1 MPCVEALRRGLAVHD
16 LPLQSGVDVMFNL
29 SRKETAHA
37 SHIAAIDLGS
47 NSFHMIIA
55 RWDNDQLI
63 LLDRLRE
70 PVRLGWGLQA
80 DGSLSEDAREKAMAC
95 LERFGECLREYPSRS
110 VRIVGT
116 KTLRSITDS
125 RQFLQ
130 EAQARLGHPVEI
142 ISGDEE
148 ARLVYLGVA
157 HCIAPGEGKRMVV
170 DIGGGSTE
178 IILGQGMAPLLK
190 ESLSMG
196 CVAIAKQFFF
206 DGKVT
211 DKAIKKARIAC
222 LQELEPVND
231 LFVEQGWQEVLGASG
246 TIKAVAKVC
255 QSMGWSDGAIEKQ
268 SLDIIVQMYR
278 QHGNTDLKIT
288 GLSDDRQAVFLGG
301 VIVLSALFESLQLE
315 QMIAAEWALREGLLY
330 DLKGRLEDHDIR
342 QASVDALAKRFHVNL
357 EKAERIE
364 KTALM
369 LLDQVSDT
377 WGLNVDEA
385 GKLLRWSARLY
396 PVGLDI
402 AHSDYHKHSAYI
414 VEHVDM
420 AGCSRAEQKQLA
432 ALVLAHRKRFP
443 IKQFPLENTALLQV
457 AILLR
462 LAIIFHRG
470 RKKEGR
476 LPIKLRAN
484 NHKLKLTLPSVW
496 REANTLTHADLE
508 SEAQHL
514 EEIGY
519 LLDVIANGD

>member
-1 MPCVEALRRGLAVHD
+1 
-16 LPLQSGVDVMFNL
+16 MFNL
-29 SRKETAHA
+29 TRKETANT

-55 RWDNDQLI
+55 RWDNGQLI

-80 DGSLSEDAREKAMAC
+80 DGTLSEDARSLAMAC

-110 VRIVGT
+110 VRVVGT
-116 KTLRSITDS
+116 KTLRSIADS

-157 HCIAPGEGKRMVV
+157 HCIAPDEGRRMVI

-178 IILGQGMAPLLK
+178 IILGEGMSPILK

-211 DKAIKKARIAC
+211 EKAIKKARIAC

-231 LFVEQGWQEVLGASG
+231 MFIEKGWQDVLGASG

-255 QSMGWSDGAIEKQ
+255 QSMGWSDGTIGKEN
-268 SLDIIVQMYR
+268 LDTIVQMYR
-278 QHGNTDLKIT
+278 QHGHTDLKIN
-288 GLSDDRQAVFLGG
+288 GLSEDRQTVFLGG
-301 VIVLSALFESLQLE
+301 VIVLSALFESLQLDE
-315 QMIAAEWALREGLLY
+315 VTAADWALREGLLY

-357 EKAERIE
+357 EKAARVE

-369 LLDQVSDT
+369 LLEQANDSWD
-377 WGLNVDEA
+377 LNTNEA
-385 GKLLRWSARLY
+385 AKLLRWAARLY
-396 PVGLDI
+396 PIGLDI
-402 AHSDYHKHSAYI
+402 AHADYHKHSAYI

-443 IKQFPLENTALLQV
+443 AKQFPVENTGLLQV

-476 LPIKLRAN
+476 LPIKLRTH
-484 NHKLKLTLPSVW
+484 NHKIKLTLPSAW
-496 REANTLTHADLE
+496 LEANTLTHADLE
-508 SEAQHL
+508 TEVQYL
-514 EEIGY
+514 QDIGY
-519 LLDVIANGD
+519 ALEIIANGD